1 MGGNNSRGSNL
12 GVMTNNAGAVSD
24 IDRLLSTLGGD
35 CFLAVLNC
43 GDVSDSLANSLADL
57 SWGVNGNLVTLCDW
71 DTVTNWGG
79 NGNWGSNSIS
89 MSTISSIGI
98 SISIGL
104 SISFTLSISSMGNTT
119 IPDSTNSSDSTNSTM
134 SNSTN
139 STISSTNSTIS
150 STNSTISS
158 NNTGGNTMSNS
169 PFWASNNSGSNNLG
183 VMSYD
188 TRGTCGMHLLLGT
201 LGGGDSFTVFSDGGV
216 NNCITLFVAN
226 LSGLFN
232 LSWDTSFYRDRDRVT
247 HRSRNRSS
255 YISHI
260 IAIASIS
267 ISFRI
272 GICLTPDQE
281 SLGESNT
288 AKDGEKFHFE
298 VCRRS
303 FCNVRR

>member
-12 GVMTNNAGAVSD
+12 GVMTNNSGAVSD

-35 CFLAVLNC
+35 GFLAVLNC

-57 SWGVNGNLVTLCDW
+57 SWGVNGNLVTLCNW

-98 SISIGL
+98 SISLSI
-104 SISFTLSISSMGNTT
+104 SISFTLSISSMSNTT
-119 IPDSTNSSDSTNSTM
+119 ITDSTNSSD
-134 SNSTN
+134 
-139 STISSTNSTIS
+139 STNSTIS

-188 TRGTCGMHLLLGT
+188 TRGTCGMHLLMGT

-216 NNCITLFVAN
+216 NNCITLFMAN
-226 LSGLFN
+226 FSGSFN
-232 LSWDTSFYRDRDRVT
+232 LSWGTSFYRDRDRFT
-247 HRSRNRSS
+247 HRSRRRSS
-255 YISHI
+255 YV
-260 IAIASIS
+260 IAMDSSSIS
-267 ISFRI
+267 LRI

-298 VCRRS
+298 VCRRL
-303 FCNVRR
+303 FCNVR

>member
-12 GVMTNNAGAVSD
+12 GVMTNNSGAVSD

-35 CFLAVLNC
+35 GFLAVFNC
-43 GDVSDSLANSLADL
+43 GNLNDSLADSLADL

-104 SISFTLSISSMGNTT
+104 SISFTLSISSMSNTT
-119 IPDSTNSSDSTNSTM
+119 ITDSTNSSDSTNSTM

-169 PFWASNNSGSNNLG
+169 PFWASNHSGSNNLG

-188 TRGTCGMHLLLGT
+188 TRGTCGSHFLLGT
-201 LGGGDSFTVFSDGGV
+201 SGGGDSFTVFSDGGV
-216 NNCITLFVAN
+216 NNAITLFVAN

-232 LSWDTSFYRDRDRVT
+232 LSWGTRFYGDRVT
-247 HRSRNRSS
+247 PRSRSSSS
-255 YISHI
+255 YT
-260 IAIASIS
+260 IAMDSSSIS
-267 ISFRI
+267 ICLRI
-272 GICLTPDQE
+272 GIRLTSDQE

-298 VCRRS
+298 VSRRF